1 LHLPAVVLI
10 TLAQVSH
17 DAKLPF
23 EWAHTLLF
31 VAALVRCG
39 AVALGLLNVAE
50 AVFADAH
57 AMEHADLPRLHAKAA
72 AQALAEAEAE
82 AGGFAAAGVA
92 GGFAVGLPLSAQ
104 AGGGGGGSGDAET
117 DAEAAAAA
125 AFAHRGGCD
134 GKLRSRRRQ
143 RSRDLSSG
151 DIGGG
156 VSSVLGGG
164 LGLGL
169 SSGLGFGFGGGGR
182 LSSRQFAVF
191 ARRAAHFQA
200 TRAAFLRA
208 QALPDGFNFPMYL
221 HRTLYGFVLDL
232 VEASPANWAV
242 VSLGG
247 KHLPT
252 ALSNT
257 NRAQLL

>member
-82 AGGFAAAGVA
+82 AGGFAAAGVD
-92 GGFAVGLPLSAQ
+92 GGFAVGSPLLAQ
-104 AGGGGGGSGDAET
+104 AGSGGSGDAET
-117 DAEAAAAA
+117 DAEAAAEA